1 MTFELK
7 GYDITYSRDDQM
19 ARIYNDGKSILEA
32 RFVGKMN
39 IFEVVRTVAQFMVS
53 KELLTE
59 DDISDV
65 LRLCEPD
72 DREKRAGA
80 RRYGDRAVPVS

>member
-7 GYDITYSRDDQM
+7 GYDITYSRDDQT

-65 LRLCEPD
+65 LRLCDPD
-72 DREKRAGA
+72 SGERRAGA
-80 RRYGDRAVPVS
+80 RRHGDRAVPVS

>member
-7 GYDITYSRDDQM
+7 GYDITYSRDDQT

-80 RRYGDRAVPVS
+80 IRYGDRAVPVS

>member
-7 GYDITYSRDDQM
+7 GYDITYSRDDQT

-65 LRLCEPD
+65 LRLCDPD
-72 DREKRAGA
+72 NGRAGA

>member
-7 GYDITYSRDDQM
+7 GYDITYSRDDQT

-65 LRLCEPD
+65 LRLCDPD
-72 DREKRAGA
+72 SGERGAGA

>member
-1 MTFELK
+1 MTSLIQEMIRRPE
-7 GYDITYSRDDQM
+7 YITTE
-19 ARIYNDGKSILEA
+19 KSILEA

-65 LRLCEPD
+65 LRLCDPD
-72 DREKRAGA
+72 NGERRAGA

>member
-7 GYDITYSRDDQM
+7 GYDITYSRDNQT

-53 KELLTE
+53 KELITE

-72 DREKRAGA
+72 SGERRAGA
-80 RRYGDRAVPVS
+80 RRNGDRAVPVS

>member
-7 GYDITYSRDDQM
+7 GYDITYSRDDQT

-65 LRLCEPD
+65 LRLCDPD
-72 DREKRAGA
+72 SGEKRAGA

>member
-7 GYDITYSRDDQM
+7 GYDITYSRDDQT

-72 DREKRAGA
+72 SGERRAGA
-80 RRYGDRAVPVS
+80 RRYGDRAVHVS

>member
-7 GYDITYSRDDQM
+7 GYDITYSRDDQI

-39 IFEVVRTVAQFMVS
+39 IFEVVWTVAQFMVS
-53 KELLTE
+53 KE
-59 DDISDV
+59 
-65 LRLCEPD
+65 
-72 DREKRAGA
+72 
-80 RRYGDRAVPVS
+80 